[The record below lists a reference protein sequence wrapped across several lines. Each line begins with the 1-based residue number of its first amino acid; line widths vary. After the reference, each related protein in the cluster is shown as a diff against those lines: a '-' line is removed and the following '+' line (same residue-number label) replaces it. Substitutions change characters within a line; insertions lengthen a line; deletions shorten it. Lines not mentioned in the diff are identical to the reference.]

1 MTVLVVHNVLL
12 HMQVLNQTD
21 INTDLKQRTVKGT
34 RTGVYNN
41 YYDINN
47 T

>member
-1 MTVLVVHNVLL
+1 MIVLVVHNVLL

-21 INTDLKQRTVKGT
+21 INSDLKRTVKDT